1 MSTEHPI
8 VAVTGSSGAGT
19 TSVKVVFERI
29 FERAGVRAAIIE
41 GDGFHRY
48 DRTSM
53 QEALKLAERE
63 GKTISHFGPEGNLFE
78 ELEAVFNEYAQKGEG
93 KRRWYVHNEKEA
105 DSLKCPAGSIT
116 AWEPLPKDTDLL
128 FYEGL
133 HGGLVTDKVNIAEH
147 VDLLIGV
154 VPIINLE
161 WIQKIHRDKKVRGY
175 SAAAATQKIL
185 SRMHDYVHYI
195 VPQFSRTDINFQR
208 VPTVDTSNPFSAQE
222 IPGNDQSFEVVH
234 VRNAKKLNVDFQEL
248 LRLLSGAF
256 MSAPDTLVI
265 PALRRAQAMEL
276 IVKPVIERL
285 MKAPRKTDSGSSLP
299 GGMGIRAEV
308 GNTAAG

>member
-1 MSTEHPI
+1 MSVKHPI

-19 TSVKVVFERI
+19 SSVKLVFERM
-29 FERAGVRAAIIE
+29 FRRAGVRAAIVE

-48 DRTSM
+48 DRKTM
-53 QEALKLAERE
+53 QVALAYAEAR
-63 GKTISHFGPEGNLFE
+63 GKTITHFGTEGNLFE
-78 ELEAVFNEYAQKGEG
+78 ELEAVFKEYSEHGRG
-93 KRRWYVHNEKEA
+93 KRRWYVHNRTEA
-105 DSLKCPAGSIT
+105 LRHLQPTGSIT
-116 AWEPLPKDTDLL
+116 PWEPLPIDTDLL

-133 HGGLVTDKVNIAEH
+133 HGGLVTEAVNIAKY
-147 VDLLIGV
+147 VDLMIGV

-175 SAAAATQKIL
+175 SAEAATQKIL

-195 VPQFSRTDINFQR
+195 VPQFSHTDINFQR
-208 VPTVDTSNPFSAQE
+208 VPTIDTSNPFCAPE

-234 VRNAKKLNVDFQEL
+234 VRTPGKFNVDFNDL
-248 LRLLSGAF
+248 LVSLSGSF

-265 PALRRAQAMEL
+265 PAVKRGLAMEH

-285 MKAPRKTDSGSSLP
+285 MQAKR
-299 GGMGIRAEV
+299 
-308 GNTAAG
+308 NTL